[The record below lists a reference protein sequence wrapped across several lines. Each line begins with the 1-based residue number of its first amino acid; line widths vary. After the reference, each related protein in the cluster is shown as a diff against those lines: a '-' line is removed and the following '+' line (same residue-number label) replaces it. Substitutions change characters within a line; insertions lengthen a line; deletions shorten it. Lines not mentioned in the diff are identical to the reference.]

1 MKLERL
7 AGFVNLGVYC
17 KAKQIATGS
26 QTSFAGCIVSRA
38 FSESL
43 REVYGTCT
51 TYNAPLR
58 STLCFNRNVEMP
70 NDDLSKKATI
80 KIPVGHLLTVW
91 GILSEK
97 LSSSPANEA
106 FTEEEKRAIW
116 GLEDLCEKE
125 LIN

>member
-1 MKLERL
+1 
-7 AGFVNLGVYC
+7 
-17 KAKQIATGS
+17 
-26 QTSFAGCIVSRA
+26 
-38 FSESL
+38 
-43 REVYGTCT
+43 
-51 TYNAPLR
+51 
-58 STLCFNRNVEMP
+58 MP
-70 NDDLSKKATI
+70 NDDLSKEATI

-125 LIN
+125 LINQGYSSLPENDWNQLMVKASEFVKTISIDYLD